1 VKEGAGWASVRGLGA
16 GLLPCGSCG
25 TGAWRHGRAEHGMG
39 RAEQAGQA
47 DMDMD
52 MVIWGRVANE
62 PATGRKR
69 RACGH
74 DIRYARGIR
83 MRVRR

>member
-1 VKEGAGWASVRGLGA
+1 VFGGWALGA
-16 GLLPCGSCG
+16 GRWAAAVWLV
-25 TGAWRHGRAEHGMG
+25 RHGCMAAWES
-39 RAEQAGQA
+39 
-47 DMDMD
+47 DMD

>member
-1 VKEGAGWASVRGLGA
+1 VFGGWAA
-16 GLLPCGSCG
+16 GLLGCWAAAVWLVRHGCMAAWES
-25 TGAWRHGRAEHGMG
+25 GAWHGTRRAIRAG
-39 RAEQAGQA
+39 RQ
-47 DMDMD
+47 DMDLD
-52 MVIWGRVANE
+52 MVIWGRVANK